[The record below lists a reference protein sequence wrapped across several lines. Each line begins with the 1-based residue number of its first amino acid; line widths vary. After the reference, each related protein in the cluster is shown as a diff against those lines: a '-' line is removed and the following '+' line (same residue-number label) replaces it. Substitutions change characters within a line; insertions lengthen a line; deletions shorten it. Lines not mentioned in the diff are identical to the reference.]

1 MILSSAPLT
10 TLGVA
15 PLALAGLAV
24 LAYMVAAWP
33 GDPQSRLPA
42 PALLVGWLLQ
52 AVLLV
57 LDISGWGRGEAGA
70 RLGFGPVLSLAVWLV
85 LAVHTFESRFVPSP
99 AVRRVLALC
108 GAVVVLLAWA
118 FPGEV
123 RPLSSPWAPLHWVL
137 GVAAYGLFGAA
148 VLHAA
153 MLDSTDRQMRRQS
166 ASASGMLGLARP
178 QGAQAPQGPLGMPLL
193 RLERLTFRF
202 VELGFIVLTAAIVLG
217 WATTTQWRW
226 DHKTVFSLL
235 GWAVFAALLAGR
247 QWRGWRGRQATRW
260 LYVGTAL
267 LLLAYVGSRF
277 VFEVVLGRPVV

>member
-10 TLGVA
+10 TLGAA
-15 PLALAGLAV
+15 PLALAALAV

-33 GDPQSRLPA
+33 GDAQSRLPG
-42 PALLVGWLLQ
+42 PALVVGWALQ

-57 LDISGWGRGEAGA
+57 LDIAGWGRGEAGA
-70 RLGFGPVLSLAVWLV
+70 RLGFGPVLSLTIWLV

-178 QGAQAPQGPLGMPLL
+178 QGAQAPRGPLGMPLL

-202 VELGFIVLTAAIVLG
+202 VELGFVVLTAAIALG

-235 GWAVFAALLAGR
+235 GWVVFAALLGGR
-247 QWRGWRGRQATRW
+247 QWRGWRGRHATRW

-267 LLLAYVGSRF
+267 LLLAYAGSRF
-277 VFEVVLGRPVV
+277 VFEAVLGRPVV